1 MINKVSTSSTRLL
14 AAFAGRHIYLVQMA
28 SDLYYSTVHVYL
40 CFLSE
45 EVCRRKWKGLRDTYI
60 KERKKEA
67 GRKSGLAAG
76 TGKRWKYSAVLSFLD
91 PFVTPRETS
100 GNMGL
105 GVEEERTAE
114 YTQDEDEGEVG
125 EAGTAMRSW

>member
-1 MINKVSTSSTRLL
+1 MFTCV
-14 AAFAGRHIYLVQMA
+14 V
-28 SDLYYSTVHVYL
+28 
-40 CFLSE
+40 SE

-60 KERKKEA
+60 KERRKEA
-67 GRKSGLAAG
+67 GSSGSAAG
-76 TGKRWKYSAVLSFLD
+76 SGKRWKYSAVLSFLD

-100 GNMGL
+100 GNMGR